1 MKKVRRSLAA
11 LSRGALFFALF
22 GASSALAQNAVI
34 TGKITNEQGQPVV
47 GANVGLLNMG
57 IGTTANSNGVYTVTV
72 PDDRASG
79 QQATLTVRFIGMSP
93 ISRVIRLTPGTQT
106 ADFQMK
112 ADPFR
117 LDEVVVT
124 GVSAATEQKK
134 LTISVANVNEEQLK
148 QVPASSPVA
157 ALAGKV
163 SGAKIN
169 IGRGNPGAAPTIRL
183 RGSTNLGI
191 GNSTPI
197 IIVDGVLTRNSIADI
212 DANDIESVEVLKGA
226 AGASFYGSDAAN
238 GVINITTKRGKNLP
252 EDKVSFTTRTEYG
265 TSGLQRFVPLNHSH
279 FYEINPDGSI
289 RLDAAG
295 GRVPKAD
302 GIADNP
308 FQTTGPNAWRNQLK
322 EWMKN
327 GQFVSANVQLGMR
340 RANTNFNTSYT
351 SDHNAGILP
360 FTKGQYRQNIR
371 MNVDQGLGDKLDFSS
386 SITYGVNRND
396 YDPNDSQGWFSLM
409 QMPPDLDLRN
419 PNGNDTVAFFPHLPT
434 TNSPSARAN
443 PLYDLQN
450 NSFNLRRE
458 RIIGS
463 LSGRWRPTDW
473 LRVETSYGTDRLNRR
488 EQDYDRRGSLGEL
501 GQPIT
506 GNISKFTQNN
516 VSDNAGINATITKKL
531 GDLNTTVRGAYLY
544 EQSRLSQFFAS
555 GTKFNVNDVPDL
567 AALDP
572 TQLSVTSQEELSRSS
587 NYLGSASLDFRD
599 RYLLDG
605 LLRSDGSSLF
615 GADQRRNTFY
625 RISGAYRVSEDIRI
639 PGVQEFKIR
648 AARGTAG
655 LRPSF
660 LDQYE
665 YYSLSQGQ
673 ISKVQL
679 GNKALKPAIQTEDE
693 FGLNASFGHRFDLEV
708 VQANRDTKG
717 AFLNVPLSLAV
728 SGGFQSQVQNAA
740 DVRART
746 TELSLN
752 TRVFSRPDF
761 SYDFTLTGDH
771 TTQKITKLGYTRHI
785 APFRV
790 NAGGQGQ
797 DVFFYKEGENL
808 GVIYGQRLVRTFA
821 ELKDNPANAN
831 AVESDYVVNPL
842 GYLVKASLR
851 GTTGERPIVYVSP
864 SGQSTNKIG
873 DVNPDFN
880 FGFANNIR
888 FKGFGLYALFDGQRG
903 GDVYNFTKQWMFQ
916 DMRHGDADMAGKPS
930 DQKIAMAF
938 FSSGLYNGLV
948 ASSYFVEDGSYVKLR
963 ELSASYTFGQKMLAR
978 TGLGRVTS
986 GVKVALIGRNLY
998 TWTDYSGFDPEV
1010 TSGGDFNF
1018 RIDGFRYPNFRTVT
1032 GQVEI
1037 SF

>member
-1 MKKVRRSLAA
+1 MKKVRKSLAA
-11 LSRGALFFALF
+11 LSRTALFLGLF

-57 IGTTANSNGVYTVTV
+57 LGTTANSNGVYTITV

-93 ISRVIRLTPGTQT
+93 ISRIIRLTPGSQNI
-106 ADFQMK
+106 DFAMK

-134 LTISVANVNEEQLK
+134 LTVSVAHVGEEQLK

-163 SGAKIN
+163 AGAKIN
-169 IGRGNPGAAPTIRL
+169 IGSGNPGAAPTIRL

-191 GNSTPI
+191 GNSTPV
-197 IIVDGVLTRNSIADI
+197 IIVDGVLTQNSIADI

-252 EDKVSFTTRTEYG
+252 EDKVSFMIRSEYG
-265 TSGLQRFVPLNHSH
+265 TSSLQKYIPLAHDN
-279 FYEINPDGSI
+279 FWELNPDGSI
-289 RLDAAG
+289 RLDATG
-295 GRVPKAD
+295 GRVVKAD
-302 GIADNP
+302 HFADNP
-308 FQTTGPNAWRNQLK
+308 YATTGPNAWRNQLK
-322 EWMKN
+322 EWSKN
-327 GQFVSANVQLGMR
+327 GEFISGNIQLGMR
-340 RANTNFNTSYT
+340 HGSTNFNTSYT
-351 SDHNAGILP
+351 SDHNAGVLP
-360 FTKGQYRQNIR
+360 LTKGQYRQNIR
-371 MNVDQGLGDKLDFSS
+371 LNVDQGLGDKLDFSS

-396 YDPNDSQGWFSLM
+396 YDPTDSQSWFNFM

-419 PNGNDTVAFFPHLPT
+419 PNGNDTVAFFPKLPT
-434 TNSPSARAN
+434 TNSPSAREN
-443 PLYDLQN
+443 PLYILAN
-450 NSFNLRRE
+450 NDFQLRRE

-488 EQDYDRRGSLGEL
+488 EKDYDRRGSLGEG
-501 GQPIT
+501 GQAIP
-506 GNISKFTQNN
+506 GNISQFTLNN
-516 VSDNAGINATITKKL
+516 VSDNATVNATITKRV
-531 GDLNTTVRGAYLY
+531 GELNTTLRGAYLY
-544 EQSRLSQFFAS
+544 EQSRNDNFFVS
-555 GTKFNVNDVPDL
+555 GTRFNVTDVPDL
-567 AALDP
+567 GALDP
-572 TQLSVTSQEELSRSS
+572 TQLATTSQIEIARSS

-599 RYLLDG
+599 RYLVDG
-605 LLRSDGSSLF
+605 LVRSDGSSLF
-615 GADQRRNTFY
+615 GEDARRNTFY
-625 RISGAYRVSEDIRI
+625 RISGAYRIGEDLKI
-639 PGVQEFKIR
+639 PGVQELKVR

-655 LRPSF
+655 LRPNF

-665 YYSLSQGQ
+665 YYTVSGGQ
-673 ISKVQL
+673 ISKTQL
-679 GNKALKPAIQTEDE
+679 GNKSLKPAIQTEDE
-693 FGLNASFGHRFDLEV
+693 FGLNASFAHRFDLEV
-708 VQANRDTKG
+708 VQANRLTKG
-717 AFLNVPLSLAV
+717 AFLNIPLSLAA
-728 SGGFQSQVQNAA
+728 SGGFSSQVQNAA
-740 DVRART
+740 DVEGKT

-771 TTQKITKLGYTRHI
+771 TTQKINKLGR

-790 NAGGQGQ
+790 NAGGQSQ
-797 DVFFYKEGENL
+797 DVFYYKEGENL

-842 GYLVKASLR
+842 GLLVKASTR
-851 GTTGERPIVYVSP
+851 GLPTERPIVYTAP
-864 SGQSTNKIG
+864 DGQTTVKIG
-873 DVNPDFN
+873 DVNPKFN

-888 FKGFGLYALFDGQRG
+888 FKGFGVYALLDGQHG

-916 DMRHGDADMAGKPS
+916 DLRHGDSDMAGKPQ
-930 DQKIAMAF
+930 DQKIAMDF
-938 FSSGLYNGLV
+938 FSAGLYNGLV
-948 ASSYFVEDGSYVKLR
+948 ASDYFVEDGSYVKLR
-963 ELSASYTFGQKMLAR
+963 ELSVSYTLGQKMLAQ
-978 TGLGRVTS
+978 TGLGRITS
-986 GVKVALIGRNLY
+986 GVKLALIGRNLY
-998 TWTDYSGFDPEV
+998 TWTNYSGFDPEV
-1010 TSGGDFNF
+1010 TSGNDFNF

>member
-1 MKKVRRSLAA
+1 MKKLRKGLAA
-11 LSRGALFFALF
+11 LSRTAAFLGLF

-34 TGKITNEQGQPVV
+34 TGKVTNEQGAPVI

-57 IGTTANSNGVYTVTV
+57 LGTTANSNGVYTITV

-93 ISRVIRLTPGTQT
+93 ISKIIRLTPGSQT
-106 ADFQMK
+106 NDFVMK

-134 LTISVANVNEEQLK
+134 LTISVATVNEEQLK

-169 IGRGNPGAAPTIRL
+169 MGAGNPGGAPTIRL

-197 IIVDGVLTRNSIADI
+197 IIVDGVLTRNEIADI

-265 TSGLQRFVPLNHSH
+265 TSGLQHYVPLAHDH
-279 FYEINPDGSI
+279 FYELNPDGSI
-289 RLDAAG
+289 RLDASG
-295 GRVPKAD
+295 GRVAKAD

-308 FQTTGPNAWRNQLK
+308 FSTTGPNAWRNQLK
-322 EWMKN
+322 EWTKN
-327 GQFVSANVQLGMR
+327 GQYISGNIQLGMR
-340 RANTNFNTSYT
+340 HGTTNFNTSYT
-351 SDHNAGILP
+351 SDHNVGILP
-360 FTKGQYRQNIR
+360 LTKGQYRQNIR
-371 MNVDQGLGDKLDFSS
+371 LNVDQGLGDKLDFSS

-396 YDPNDSQGWFSLM
+396 YDPEDSQSWFAFM

-419 PNGNDTVAFFPHLPT
+419 PSGTDTVAFFPKLPV

-443 PLYDLQN
+443 PLYTLAN
-450 NSFNLRRE
+450 NDFQLRRE

-473 LRVETSYGTDRLNRR
+473 LRVETAYGTDRLNRR
-488 EQDYDRRGSLGEL
+488 EKSYNARGSLGEQ
-501 GQPIT
+501 GQEIPGDIYQYA
-506 GNISKFTQNN
+506 INN
-516 VSDNAGINATITKKL
+516 VSDNATVNATVTKKV
-531 GDLNTTVRGAYLY
+531 GELNTTVRGAYLY
-544 EQSRLSQFFAS
+544 EQSRADNVLVS
-555 GTKFNVNDVPDL
+555 GGRFNVTAVPDL
-567 AALDP
+567 GALDP
-572 TQLSVTSQEELSRSS
+572 EELSTSSQSQLARSS

-605 LLRSDGSSLF
+605 LVRSDGSSLF
-615 GADQRRNTFY
+615 GADARRNTFY
-625 RISGAYRVSEDIRI
+625 RISGAYRVSEDIKI
-639 PGVQEFKIR
+639 PGVQELKIR

-665 YYSLSQGQ
+665 YYDLNDGV
-673 ISKVQL
+673 ITKNQL

-693 FGLNASFGHRFDLEV
+693 FGLNTSFGHRFDLEL
-708 VQANRDTKG
+708 VQANRLTKG
-717 AFLNVPLSLAV
+717 AFLNVPLSLAA
-728 SGGFQSQVQNAA
+728 SGGFSQQVQNAA
-740 DVRART
+740 DVEART
-746 TELSLN
+746 TELTLN
-752 TRVFSRPDF
+752 TRVFSRPSF

-771 TTQKITKLGYTRHI
+771 TTQKINRLGR

-790 NAGGQGQ
+790 NAGGQSQ
-797 DVFFYKEGENL
+797 DVFYYKEGENL
-808 GVIYGQRLVRTFA
+808 GVIYGQKLVRTFA

-831 AVESDYVVNPL
+831 AVESDYVLNPL
-842 GYLVKASLR
+842 GLLVKASQR
-851 GTTGERPIVYVSP
+851 GTKDERPIVYTAP
-864 SGQSTNKIG
+864 DGQTTVRIG
-873 DVNPDFN
+873 DVNPKFN

-888 FKGFGLYALFDGQRG
+888 FKGFGLYALLDGQHG

-916 DMRHGDADMAGKPS
+916 DQRHGDSDMAGKPQ

-938 FSSGLYNGLV
+938 FSAGLYNGLV
-948 ASSYFVEDGSYVKLR
+948 ASDYFVEDGSYVKLR
-963 ELSASYTFGQKMLAR
+963 ELSASYTLGQNILSK
-978 TGLGRVTS
+978 TGLGRITS
-986 GVKVALIGRNLY
+986 GVKLALIGRNLY
-998 TWTDYSGFDPEV
+998 TWTNYSGFDPEV
-1010 TSGGDFNF
+1010 TSGNDFNF

-1032 GQVEI
+1032 GQIEL